1 MAEQDET
8 DPVRKS
14 ARAWALAG
22 LVFTTPAVFL
32 AMLSSGGGHGDYQFA
47 RAAFPVPMLLTF
59 NGPINPLSLV
69 TALVQFPVYGW
80 IAGSAIARE
89 ELGRLIV
96 VAALHV
102 LAVIVCFSGLL
113 PNFS

>member
-1 MAEQDET
+1 MAEHDEV

-14 ARAWALAG
+14 ARAWALTG
-22 LVFTTPAVFL
+22 LAFTIPALFL

-59 NGPINPLSLV
+59 NVWVNPLSIV
-69 TALVQFPVYGW
+69 AALAQFPVYGW
-80 IAGSAIARE
+80 IAGSAMARE
-89 ELGRLIV
+89 EYGRLIA
-96 VAALHV
+96 VAALHTA
-102 LAVIVCFSGLL
+102 AVIACFSGVL